1 MLFAQKNI
9 GGDTMEGSFVK
20 QVGLPETTPPAERF
34 NASLKFIRLDG
45 SQLVSGEMQ
54 FIGFNGLPQIR
65 QAIIDYRRGQTK
77 YTRGWKEV
85 SLRLTRRDCPTG
97 QPVEINLWT
106 GEPVH

>member
-1 MLFAQKNI
+1 
-9 GGDTMEGSFVK
+9 MEGSFVK

-65 QAIIDYRRGQTK
+65 QAIIDYRRGETK
-77 YTRGWKEV
+77 HTPGWEET
-85 SLRLTRRDCPTG
+85 SLRLTRRDCPTD
-97 QPVEINLWT
+97 QPVEIDPWT